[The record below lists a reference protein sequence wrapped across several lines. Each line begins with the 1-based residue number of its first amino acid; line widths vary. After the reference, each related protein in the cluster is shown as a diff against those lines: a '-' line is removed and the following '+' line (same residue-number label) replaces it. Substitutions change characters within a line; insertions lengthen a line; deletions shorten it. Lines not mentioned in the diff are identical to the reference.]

1 MKIRTSLF
9 ISEKGGLTFTSFL
22 LLLGFPLLFSGQ
34 LLWGGISIVLAL
46 AVSASEL
53 FINESDKLE
62 IRFNILT
69 PEALITELEQLPEI
83 ENINEEEKRIEY
95 YVEGLSALGRKYNN
109 NNKSDRKDQDELSL
123 MYQQLAY
130 TTIRLYPENDQ
141 IVAGSIS
148 LLALIA
154 ANKSVRKR
162 FKYQPD
168 DYGLDK
174 PIIVLKKALNR
185 AKKEKDETK
194 EELLAEILRKGC
206 LFLGAA
212 CNNDEDDL
220 HLSSIIVSEGGLE
233 LILETGNWFRLH
245 EDVSN
250 WVLWAI
256 FTLCYDQIVIK
267 LRLIKAQGIQTICT
281 LIENNRTSLEC
292 NRHGIAL
299 LFDLLRENQST
310 EGVEWDPWE
319 IRKMALSSGL
329 HKIVLSAM
337 DEFTDSTDIMMMGQ
351 EMLIGT
357 GFRGNIPIH
366 QPI

>member
-1 MKIRTSLF
+1 MKIRTNLF
-9 ISEKGGLTFTSFL
+9 IAEKGGLTFTSFL
-22 LLLGFPLLFSGQ
+22 LLLGFPLLLSGQ
-34 LLWGGISIVLAL
+34 LLWGGFSIVLAL
-46 AVSASEL
+46 AIGASEL
-53 FINESDKLE
+53 FTNESDKLE

-69 PEALITELEQLPEI
+69 PEALITELEQLPKIEI
-83 ENINEEEKRIEY
+83 NDEEKRIEY

-109 NNKSDRKDQDELSL
+109 SNRSDRKDDKLSL
-123 MYQQLAY
+123 LYQQISY

-154 ANKSVRKR
+154 GNKSVRRR
-162 FKYQPD
+162 FKYQKE

-174 PIIVLKKALNR
+174 PIIVLKKALIR

-212 CNNDEDDL
+212 CNNDEGGL

-256 FTLCYDQIVIK
+256 FTLCYDQIFIK

-310 EGVEWDPWE
+310 EGIEWDPWE
-319 IRKMALSSGL
+319 VRKIALSSGL

-337 DEFTDSTDIMMMGQ
+337 DEFNDSVDIMMMGQ

>member
-1 MKIRTSLF
+1 MKIRTNLF
-9 ISEKGGLTFTSFL
+9 IAEKGGLTFTSFL

-46 AVSASEL
+46 AISASEL
-53 FINESDKLE
+53 FTNESDKLE

-83 ENINEEEKRIEY
+83 ENNDEEKRIEY
-95 YVEGLSALGRKYNN
+95 YVEGLLALGRKYNN
-109 NNKSDRKDQDELSL
+109 SKSDRRYDKLSL
-123 MYQQLAY
+123 LYQQLAY

-148 LLALIA
+148 LLALIVA
-154 ANKSVRKR
+154 SKSVRKR
-162 FKYQPD
+162 FKYQKE

-174 PIIVLKKALNR
+174 PIIVLKKALIR
-185 AKKEKDETK
+185 AKKEKVETK

-212 CNNDEDDL
+212 CNDDEDDL
-220 HLSSIIVSEGGLE
+220 HLSSMIVSEGGLE

-281 LIENNRTSLEC
+281 LIENNQTSLEC

-310 EGVEWDPWE
+310 EGIEWDPWE
-319 IRKMALSSGL
+319 IRKIALSSGL

>member
-1 MKIRTSLF
+1 MKIRTNLF
-9 ISEKGGLTFTSFL
+9 IAEKGGLTFTSFL
-22 LLLGFPLLFSGQ
+22 LLLGFPLLLSGQ
-34 LLWGGISIVLAL
+34 LLWGGFSIVLAL
-46 AVSASEL
+46 AISASEL
-53 FINESDKLE
+53 FTNESDKLE

-83 ENINEEEKRIEY
+83 ENNDEEKLIEY

-109 NNKSDRKDQDELSL
+109 SNRSDRKDDKLSL
-123 MYQQLAY
+123 LYLQLAY
-130 TTIRLYPENDQ
+130 STIRLYPENDQ

-154 ANKSVRKR
+154 GNKSVRRR
-162 FKYQPD
+162 FKYQEE

-174 PIIVLKKALNR
+174 PIIVLKKALIR
-185 AKKEKDETK
+185 AKREKDETK

-220 HLSSIIVSEGGLE
+220 HLSSIIISEGGLE

-256 FTLCYDQIVIK
+256 FTLCYDQIFIK
-267 LRLIKAQGIQTICT
+267 LRLIKEQGIQTICT

-310 EGVEWDPWE
+310 EGIEWDPWE
-319 IRKMALSSGL
+319 IRKIALSSGL

-337 DEFTDSTDIMMMGQ
+337 DEFTDSVDIMMMGQ